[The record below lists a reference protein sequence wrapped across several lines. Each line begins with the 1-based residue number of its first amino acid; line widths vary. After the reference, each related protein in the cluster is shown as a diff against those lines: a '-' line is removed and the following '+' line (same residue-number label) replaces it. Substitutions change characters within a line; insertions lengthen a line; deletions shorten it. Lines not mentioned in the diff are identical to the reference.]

1 MRMSKKLLL
10 SMLLIFLTTLTSFGK
25 TGDDP
30 INLDTFEIVVLPAD
44 TSMGEPNV
52 VQAEKGQDLDINWIS
67 RPKHG
72 YEVDHWVSKKGL
84 TLYNISDDDT
94 IIVYFKKMQMYTI
107 TVISNDTTRG
117 IVTGSG
123 DYIDGEKVYLEHYA
137 KEGSQFDYWY
147 SIIDSTRFGN
157 RIWAYRN
164 DTIVGKFIDASAT
177 PEVGDKPCQ
186 VVVLS
191 ADTTQ
196 GTVGKDS
203 LIQEIGT
210 FLYIDVYPKYGYVF
224 DHWYSVKGLPTNR
237 VSGNDTIIAYF
248 KELPKH
254 NIVFVSNDTLK
265 GYAHG
270 GNGLYPEGKIM
281 QTETSFYLQEQ
292 PLLYGSF
299 PGYHFAYW
307 ETNMGNLKTLSDYY
321 VTANDTIT
329 LHFENDTIPE
339 GYLNIYVNRVDTL
352 SLYGNIAISNRHNT
366 DSDSIIVTNKSTGKT
381 DTLPIA
387 LQHKYNMKFGDTLLL
402 SIKTSDGYVSD
413 SIYTLVYDD
422 SSSSSLDKEIS
433 LHNPMKIIEL
443 EEAEGDSFDVH
454 IVTYVEGYRYV
465 IEWEGNGRYA
475 KGETIEVKEHGYFY
489 KVDNDIKN
497 YYFYKANDNGIL
509 SFVVNNNIDLT
520 FWVDAPVGVDQV
532 VAEKENDPFV
542 NVYTING
549 YLLKHHVKE
558 SEALEGLNRGIY
570 IVGRK
575 KVFVNR

>member
-1 MRMSKKLLL
+1 
-10 SMLLIFLTTLTSFGK
+10 MLLVFLTTLASFGK

-117 IVTGSG
+117 TVTGSG

-281 QTETSFYLQEQ
+281 QTETSFYPQEQ
-292 PLLYGSF
+292 PLLYGAF

-339 GYLNIYVNRVDTL
+339 GYLNIYLSHIDSL

-381 DTLPIA
+381 DTLPIT
-387 LQHKYNMKFGDTLLL
+387 LQHKYNMNFGDTLLL

-443 EEAEGDSFDVH
+443 EDQLNRHGLKTYFH
-454 IVTYVEGYRYV
+454 ISPTRSYMLFKQKNYKPVMPYDEYIDLINSSHALINIVPNNQSNVTLRDMESVFNSIKCITNNLEIEKFELYDPSRFFIIGKDDMRNIKEFIYSDYKKVEENVLEKYKFTYVINEM
-465 IEWEGNGRYA
+465 IH
-475 KGETIEVKEHGYFY
+475 EVE
-489 KVDNDIKN
+489 
-497 YYFYKANDNGIL
+497 L
-509 SFVVNNNIDLT
+509 S
-520 FWVDAPVGVDQV
+520 
-532 VAEKENDPFV
+532 K
-542 NVYTING
+542 
-549 YLLKHHVKE
+549 
-558 SEALEGLNRGIY
+558 
-570 IVGRK
+570 
-575 KVFVNR
+575 